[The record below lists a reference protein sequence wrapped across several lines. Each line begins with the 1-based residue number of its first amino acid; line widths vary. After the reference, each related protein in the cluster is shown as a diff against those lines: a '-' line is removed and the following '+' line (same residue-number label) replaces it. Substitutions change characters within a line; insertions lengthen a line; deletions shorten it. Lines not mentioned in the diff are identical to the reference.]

1 MKKVLK
7 ISLLLVLLYIIHI
20 SINSN
25 KYKKNEP
32 NIIKSTIINSN
43 IQDKIDN
50 EIIPIQDD
58 DNIKRVGYYSNRSL
72 LNQNSNGIK
81 SIFR

>member
-7 ISLLLVLLYIIHI
+7 ISLLLLLLYIIHI
-20 SINSN
+20 SIKPY

-32 NIIKSTIINSN
+32 NIIKSTIIDSN
-43 IQDKIDN
+43 IEDKIDN
-50 EIIPIQDD
+50 KIIPIQDD
-58 DNIKRVGYYSNRSL
+58 DNKKRVGYYSNRSL